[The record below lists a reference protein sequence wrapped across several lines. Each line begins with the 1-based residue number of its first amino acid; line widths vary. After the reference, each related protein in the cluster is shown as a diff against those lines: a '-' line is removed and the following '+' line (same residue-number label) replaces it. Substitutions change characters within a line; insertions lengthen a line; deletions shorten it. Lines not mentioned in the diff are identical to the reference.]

1 MRPPRNQKGLLKLLI
16 LLLRKKIELLHR
28 MPKQI
33 CRNSNLTGHAFV
45 MKVLNGADDICYEL
59 FRMRKDVFISLCS
72 RLKSLHL
79 LEDSRYVSVQEKVA
93 IFVLTVGHIHRN
105 RVLQDRFQYSGE
117 TISQHFNDT
126 LIALAKLSMDLIKPH
141 TPLTEIPSHIRTNPE
156 YYPFFK
162 DCVGAI
168 DGTHVNACVPSNL
181 KIRYRG
187 RKSMCTQNVMAACDF
202 DMCFTFVNAGW
213 EGTATDLRILLHCV
227 HNKGLNFPQA
237 PKGKYYM
244 VDTGYPN
251 MVGFLAPY
259 KETRYHLPDFQ
270 RGERVAGRKEM
281 YNDAHS
287 SLRNVFERTFGV
299 LKARF
304 PILRSMPSFS
314 LQSQMFVVVACMA
327 IHNFVRLAMDSDH
340 LFDLYDSENYFDYA
354 EEEDATNEC
363 ISDGVGGVDNREVH
377 IMHEERE
384 RIADMIWNAHRH

>member
-1 MRPPRNQKGLLKLLI
+1 MTKFYFTILCSKEMRPPRNQKGLLKLLI

-117 TISQHFNDT
+117 TISQHFNNT

-162 DCVGAI
+162 
-168 DGTHVNACVPSNL
+168 VNFL
-181 KIRYRG
+181 
-187 RKSMCTQNVMAACDF
+187 TF
-202 DMCFTFVNAGW
+202 EFT
-213 EGTATDLRILLHCV
+213 
-227 HNKGLNFPQA
+227 
-237 PKGKYYM
+237 
-244 VDTGYPN
+244 
-251 MVGFLAPY
+251 
-259 KETRYHLPDFQ
+259 
-270 RGERVAGRKEM
+270 
-281 YNDAHS
+281 
-287 SLRNVFERTFGV
+287 
-299 LKARF
+299 
-304 PILRSMPSFS
+304 
-314 LQSQMFVVVACMA
+314 
-327 IHNFVRLAMDSDH
+327 
-340 LFDLYDSENYFDYA
+340 
-354 EEEDATNEC
+354 
-363 ISDGVGGVDNREVH
+363 
-377 IMHEERE
+377 
-384 RIADMIWNAHRH
+384 